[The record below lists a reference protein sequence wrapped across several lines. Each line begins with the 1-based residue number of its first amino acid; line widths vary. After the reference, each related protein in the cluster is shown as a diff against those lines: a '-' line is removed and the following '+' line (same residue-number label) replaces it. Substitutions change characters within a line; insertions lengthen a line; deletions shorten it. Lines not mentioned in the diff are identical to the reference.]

1 MSNLADTAR
10 RIRIV
15 AVLAAVLLFV
25 GGYVL
30 HAAQRAP
37 DLVVYCAHDSLYAE
51 RVIERFRNRTGLAVA
66 VRYDTEATKSL
77 GLVEQIVRERSHPR
91 CDVFWN
97 NEPLGVMR
105 LAELGLLTAYR
116 GPNHGR
122 IPREFRDPA
131 DRWCGFAARMRVW
144 IVNTGHMRADEPALA
159 AALSA
164 DLSRLSIARPL
175 FGTTRAHYTAL
186 WQALGQQQLLA
197 WHRDWRAR
205 GVIEVAGNAAVKNAV
220 ASGACSLGLTD
231 TDDYFAARDA
241 GAPVAMLPFRLP
253 DGRTLCL
260 PNAVAIVAG
269 TERDAAA
276 RQAAARQFVDFL
288 LSEETEVELARSAA
302 RQIPLGPTTSA
313 QLPPEV
319 QQLAKLAERHFLV
332 LELDAAREPCLQW
345 LRSEQAQ

>member
-10 RIRIV
+10 RVRV
-15 AVLAAVLLFV
+15 AAVVAAVLLFV
-25 GGYVL
+25 GGYAL
-30 HAAQRAP
+30 QAAQRSP

-51 RVIERFRNRTGLAVA
+51 RVIERFRERTGLAVA

-77 GLVEQIVRERSHPR
+77 GLVEQIARERSHSR

-105 LAELGLLTAYR
+105 LAELGLLEAYR
-116 GPNHGR
+116 GPNHDR
-122 IPREFRDPA
+122 IPREFRDPG

-144 IVNTGHMRADEPALA
+144 IVNTEHMRADEPALA
-159 AALSA
+159 ATLGG
-164 DLSRLSIARPL
+164 DLSRTALARPL
-175 FGTTRAHYTAL
+175 FGTTRTHYTAL
-186 WQALGQQQLLA
+186 WQALGQKALLA

-205 GVIEVAGNAAVKNAV
+205 GVVEVAGNAAVKNAV

-241 GAPVAMLPFRLP
+241 GAPVAMLPFLLP
-253 DGRTLCL
+253 DGRTLCI

-269 TERDAAA
+269 TGRA
-276 RQAAARQFVDFL
+276 AAARQFVDFL

-302 RQIPLGPTTSA
+302 RQIPLGPTASE

-319 QQLAKLAERHFLV
+319 QQLATLAERHFPV